1 MFLVSI
7 ERPKLCIVVTVL
19 KRIPKEK
26 KMSEEKDRV
35 PLGFGMALASRPDA
49 LLAFMSMP
57 AQKKKEW
64 VEKAERKQTKAHMNQ
79 VVEELIASTPEI
91 H

>member
-1 MFLVSI
+1 
-7 ERPKLCIVVTVL
+7 
-19 KRIPKEK
+19 
-26 KMSEEKDRV
+26 MSEEKDRV